1 MIIINKQTL
10 KEYIAIAFGS
20 FFVALGVYYFMVP
33 ENLATGGV
41 SGLSIVLSNYINI
54 PISIINFSIN
64 IVLFVVGFIF
74 LGKEFGGKTIFSVLL
89 LSFFMYLMETY
100 YPASGPVTNEIL
112 LNLMCGIILS
122 AIGLSIVFNQN
133 ASTGGTD
140 IIAKI
145 LNKYFNMDMG
155 KGLMAADVIVVASAF
170 FTYGIQ
176 TGIVG
181 AFGWFLNGIV
191 VNYFIDGF
199 SVKNE
204 VVIISNKHKEIKQ
217 YIFDKLDRGVTL
229 YKAEGGYTSEK
240 KDIIVTI
247 LDRKEY
253 YILKKQLKVI
263 DPDVF
268 VTVRTVHEVYGFGF
282 SKF

>member
-1 MIIINKQTL
+1 MFKKSIIKDTL
-10 KEYIAIAFGS
+10 FIALGS
-20 FFVALGVYYFMVP
+20 FIVALGVYYFMVP
-33 ENLATGGV
+33 ENLATGGI
-41 SGLSIVLSNYINI
+41 SGLSIVLHSYLSL
-54 PISIINFSIN
+54 PISITNFILN
-64 IVLFVVGFIF
+64 TVLLIVSFFF
-74 LGKEFGGKTIFSVLL
+74 LGKEFGGKTIVSVSFMS
-89 LSFFMYLMETY
+89 LSMYLMELFL
-100 YPASGPVTNEIL
+100 PATKPVTDEVL
-112 LNLMCGIILS
+112 LNLMCGIVIS
-122 AIGLSIVFNQN
+122 AIGLSIVFNHN

-155 KGLMAADVIVVASAF
+155 KGLMAADIIVVILAF

-176 TGIVG
+176 TGIIG

-204 VVIISNKHKEIKQ
+204 VVIITRKPEVVKN
-217 YIFDKLDRGVTL
+217 YIFEKLDRGVTI
-229 YKAEGGYTSEK
+229 YKAQGGYTNEE

-247 LDRKEY
+247 LARREY
-253 YILKKQLKVI
+253 YILKNMLKRLDEESFVI
-263 DPDVF
+263 
-268 VTVRTVHEVYGFGF
+268 VRTVQEVYGFGF

>member
-1 MIIINKQTL
+1 
-10 KEYIAIAFGS
+10 
-20 FFVALGVYYFMVP
+20 MVP
-33 ENLATGGV
+33 ENLATGGI
-41 SGLSIVLSNYINI
+41 SGLSIVLHSYLSL
-54 PISIINFSIN
+54 PISITNFILN
-64 IVLFVVGFIF
+64 TVLLIVSFFF
-74 LGKEFGGKTIFSVLL
+74 LGKEFGGKTIMSVSFMS
-89 LSFFMYLMETY
+89 LSMYLMEFFL
-100 YPASGPVTNEIL
+100 PATSPVTDEVL
-112 LNLMCGIILS
+112 LNLMCGIVIS
-122 AIGLSIVFNQN
+122 AIGLSIVFNHN

-155 KGLMAADVIVVASAF
+155 KGLMAADIIVVILAF

-176 TGIVG
+176 TGIIG

-204 VVIISNKHKEIKQ
+204 VVIITRKPEVVKN
-217 YIFDKLDRGVTL
+217 YIFEKLDRGVTI
-229 YKAEGGYTSEK
+229 YKAQGGYTNEE

-247 LDRKEY
+247 LARREY
-253 YILKKQLKVI
+253 YILKNMLKKLDEESFVI
-263 DPDVF
+263 
-268 VTVRTVHEVYGFGF
+268 VRTVQEVYGFGF

>member
-1 MIIINKQTL
+1 MFKKGIIKDTL
-10 KEYIAIAFGS
+10 FIALGS
-20 FFVALGVYYFMVP
+20 FIVALGVYYFMVP
-33 ENLATGGV
+33 ENLATGGI
-41 SGLSIVLSNYINI
+41 SGLSIVLHNYLSL
-54 PISIINFSIN
+54 PISITNFILN
-64 IVLFVVGFIF
+64 TVLLIVSFFF
-74 LGKEFGGKTIFSVLL
+74 LGKEFGGKTIVSVSFMS
-89 LSFFMYLMETY
+89 LSMYLMELFL
-100 YPASGPVTNEIL
+100 PATKPVTDEVL
-112 LNLMCGIILS
+112 LNLMCGIVIS
-122 AIGLSIVFNQN
+122 AIGLSIVFNHN

-155 KGLMAADVIVVASAF
+155 KGLMAADIIVVILAF

-176 TGIVG
+176 TGIIG

-204 VVIISNKHKEIKQ
+204 VVIITRKPEVVKN
-217 YIFDKLDRGVTL
+217 YIFEKLDRGVTI
-229 YKAEGGYTSEK
+229 YKAQGGYTNEE

-247 LDRKEY
+247 LARREY
-253 YILKKQLKVI
+253 YILKNMLKKLDEESFVI
-263 DPDVF
+263 
-268 VTVRTVHEVYGFGF
+268 VRTVQEVYGFGF

>member
-1 MIIINKQTL
+1 MFKKGIVKDAL
-10 KEYIAIAFGS
+10 FIALGS
-20 FFVALGVYYFMVP
+20 FIVALGVYYFMVP
-33 ENLATGGV
+33 ENLATGGI
-41 SGLSIVLSNYINI
+41 SGLSIVLHSYLSL
-54 PISIINFSIN
+54 PISITNFILN
-64 IVLFVVGFIF
+64 TVLLIVSFFF
-74 LGKEFGGKTIFSVLL
+74 LGKEFGGKTIMSVSFMS
-89 LSFFMYLMETY
+89 LSMYLMEFFL
-100 YPASGPVTNEIL
+100 PATSPVTDEVL
-112 LNLMCGIILS
+112 LNLMCGIVIS
-122 AIGLSIVFNQN
+122 AIGLSIVFNHN

-155 KGLMAADVIVVASAF
+155 KGLMAADIIVVILAF

-176 TGIVG
+176 TGIIG

-204 VVIISNKHKEIKQ
+204 VVIITRKPEVVKN
-217 YIFDKLDRGVTL
+217 YIFEKLDRGVTI
-229 YKAEGGYTSEK
+229 YKAQGGYTNEE

-247 LDRKEY
+247 LARREY
-253 YILKKQLKVI
+253 YILKNMLKKLDEESFVI
-263 DPDVF
+263 
-268 VTVRTVHEVYGFGF
+268 VRTVQEVYGFGF